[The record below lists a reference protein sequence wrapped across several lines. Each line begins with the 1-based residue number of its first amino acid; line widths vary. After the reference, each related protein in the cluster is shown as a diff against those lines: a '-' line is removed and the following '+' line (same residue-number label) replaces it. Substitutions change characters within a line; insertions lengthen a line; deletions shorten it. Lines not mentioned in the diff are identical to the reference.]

1 MPAVRFAALLGLVFF
16 SGASALVYQVLWQRL
31 LSITFGVTV
40 FATSTVLAAFMGGLT
55 LGSLLAPRL
64 VRRGGRP
71 LATFAAA
78 EILIAVSAL
87 VTPLALEGAE
97 RLYQGAQILAP
108 DSFGVLTAARLAGS
122 FLVLLVPT
130 MLMGMTLPLL
140 CASTLVRGSHFGTR
154 LGLVYGIN
162 TAGGVLGVLATGFLL
177 IGAIGMRQTF
187 LLAAALNLSV
197 GLLAFALSTREDGR
211 VEAAAPAPTARSKAP
226 PRVQRLVLVVMGVS
240 GAAALALE
248 VVWYRILVQFVTAT
262 SYAFTAM
269 LAAVLAGIAL
279 GGVLAARIL
288 DTPRDGLRWLA
299 ALQLATAIAVVAS
312 FTLFARNFEGG
323 AQVTAPI
330 DASLAIVF
338 PAALLMGLAFPIALR
353 LFTGDAHAESPAG
366 AARRVGTLYAVNT
379 LGAIAGSLTGGFL
392 LCPALGSRLSLI
404 TGATA
409 FALTGIALAAATA
422 SRRAWAVAG
431 LAAGVFVAA
440 ARLVPDPTQAAF
452 AKRYAEDPTE
462 LWREEGVQTVVS
474 VRSSRSVRTMYLD
487 GLHQAS
493 DRREMVRLHR
503 AIGHLGMVL
512 HPEPKQVLVVGLGG
526 GATPGAI
533 SRHPG
538 ALITVVE
545 LSESVRRG
553 ARFFAHVNYD
563 LLEHPRVRLRV
574 DDGRGYLRFTRDRF
588 DLITADI
595 VQPDHAGAGLLYS
608 VEYFRLVKRALAE
621 GGHVVQWLGHR
632 PETQYKLIMRTFLEV
647 FPNATLWYDGNVL
660 VGSEDAAD
668 VDPEIARRVF
678 ADPRLRAAAS
688 EAGLGSIPMLRSWRT
703 AGPKAMAAFV
713 GAGPV
718 LTDDRPLMEFF
729 RSLPA
734 GEPMVD
740 VAALRGGE

>member
-1 MPAVRFAALLGLVFF
+1 MRFAALLGLVFF

-64 VRRGGRP
+64 VRRSGRP

-78 EILIAVSAL
+78 EILIAASAL
-87 VTPLALEGAE
+87 ATPLALGGAE
-97 RLYQGAQILAP
+97 RLYQGAQALAP
-108 DSFGVLTAARLAGS
+108 DSFGAVTAARLAGS

-140 CASTLVRGSHFGTR
+140 CASSLVHGSRFGPR

-177 IGAIGMRQTF
+177 IGAVGMGRSF
-187 LLAAALNLSV
+187 LLAAAINLSV
-197 GLLAFALSTREDGR
+197 GLLALALSTSEDGGR
-211 VEAAAPAPTARSKAP
+211 EAAAPAPVARSNAAL
-226 PRVQRLVLVVMGVS
+226 PRVERLVLVVMGVS

-279 GGVLAARIL
+279 GGVVAARVL

-299 ALQLATAIAVVAS
+299 GLQLAIALAVVVA
-312 FTLFARNFEGG
+312 FTLFASTFEAG

-330 DASLAIVF
+330 AASLAIVF
-338 PAALLMGLAFPIALR
+338 PAALLMGMAFPIALR

-379 LGAIAGSLTGGFL
+379 LGAIVGSLVGGFL
-392 LCPALGSRLSLI
+392 LAPVLGSRLGLI
-404 TGATA
+404 TGASA
-409 FALTGIALAAATA
+409 FALTGIALVAATA
-422 SRRAWAVAG
+422 SRRAWALAG

-440 ARLVPDPTQAAF
+440 ARLVPDPTHAAF

-474 VRSSRSVRTMYLD
+474 IRGSRSRRTMYLD

-493 DRREMVRLHR
+493 DAREMVRLHR
-503 AIGHLGMVL
+503 AIGHLGMLL
-512 HPEPKQVLVVGLGG
+512 HPEPQQVLVVGLGG

-538 ALITVVE
+538 ARITVVE

-563 LLEHPRVRLRV
+563 LLDNPDVRVRL
-574 DDGRGYLRFTRDRF
+574 DDGRGYLRFTRERF
-588 DLITADI
+588 DVITADI

-632 PETQYKLIMRTFLEV
+632 PLTQYKLIMRTFLEV

-660 VGSEDAAD
+660 VGSERAAD
-668 VDPEIARRVF
+668 VDPEIAGRVF
-678 ADPRLRAAAS
+678 ADARLAAAAS
-688 EAGLGSIPMLRSWRT
+688 EAGLDGVPVLRSWRT

-740 VAALRGGE
+740 IAALRGGE